1 MDHPDSTP
9 EQPQPERTLDAPEQ
23 PAIYPQFP
31 LRVERAVVDLRDVVL
46 VLLVAFFAIV
56 LCTSIAIGFVAG
68 ATGRHVDLQALA
80 GNALI
85 TIPAQFAAYVL
96 TVGFMA
102 WLVRQR
108 HGSGFARGIFW
119 NLPEKQ
125 IALTALAGGA
135 VMAMLSEI
143 SSGLLQRWTP
153 KNLPIEEYFK
163 NAASG
168 YALALFGVFVAPV
181 VEELFFRG
189 FLYPALERWIGV
201 VAGLVLT
208 SAAFSLLHGGQLGE
222 AWAPML
228 VLFLLSAVLT
238 AVRIRTRSVA
248 TCVLVHMGY
257 NATLF
262 SIMFIYTSGFR
273 HMEKLH

>member
-1 MDHPDSTP
+1 MGSYP
-9 EQPQPERTLDAPEQ
+9 EVIFNP
-23 PAIYPQFP
+23 
-31 LRVERAVVDLRDVVL
+31 ERAVVDLKDVVM
-46 VLLVAFFAIV
+46 VLLVAFFSIV
-56 LCTSIAIGFVAG
+56 LCTSIAFAIVTVASRQHTSIQG
-68 ATGRHVDLQALA
+68 LTT
-80 GNALI
+80 NALV
-85 TIPAQFAAYVL
+85 TVPAQFAAYVL
-96 TVGFMA
+96 TVGFMV
-102 WLVRQR
+102 WLIPQR
-108 HGSGFARGIFW
+108 HDVFFARGIFW
-119 NLPEKQ
+119 NLPDQQ

-135 VMAMLSEI
+135 VMALLSEI

-153 KNLPIEEYFK
+153 KNLPIEEFFK
-163 NAASG
+163 TAASG
-168 YALALFGVFVAPV
+168 YALALFGVFVAPF

-201 VAGLVLT
+201 VAGLVVT
-208 SAAFSLLHGGQLGE
+208 SAAFALLHGGQLGE

-228 VLFLLSAVLT
+228 VLFLVSAVLT

-262 SIMFIYTSGFR
+262 SIMFIYTEGFR